1 LFPEI
6 TWKRLSNVIGCTYSK
21 KDLEEG
27 MKWNVIGIYLPIR
40 KMDDGRNAKKKQ
52 EDTSA
57 YFSSRI

>member
-1 LFPEI
+1 M
-6 TWKRLSNVIGCTYSK
+6 YSK
-21 KDLEEG
+21 KDLEGG
-27 MKWNVIGIYLPIR
+27 MKWNIR